1 MPAAFNPSVVLSL
14 LALTAVTLV
23 LLPLQWLAVTLKLSM
38 RRLIPLLYHRAV
50 LRILGVRV
58 LVSGEPAGGGPVLV
72 VANHVSWLD
81 IPVMGSLFPL
91 VFVAKHEIAGW
102 PVFGL
107 FAKLQRSVFVDRSRR
122 LKTGEVNAEIA
133 SRLADGEP
141 VVLFGEG
148 TSSDGNRVLPFRS
161 ALVGAAHE
169 ALEQAADG
177 AVRLQPVSIAYTR
190 LDGLPMGRFLR
201 PHVAWYGDMDMP
213 PHFLGVMKRSTID
226 VVVSFGPVLKFDGS
240 ANRKQ
245 TTRQLEAAVRAMTA
259 AALSGQDMPHTAA
272 VPFLPETR

>member
-1 MPAAFNPSVVLSL
+1 MPRALSIPSLVL
-14 LALTAVTLV
+14 VTLL
-23 LLPLQWLAVTLKLSM
+23 LLPLQWLAVTFRLSM
-38 RRLIPLLYHRAV
+38 RRLIPLIYHRAI

-58 LVSGEPAGGGPVLV
+58 FVSGEPASDGPVLV
-72 VANHVSWLD
+72 VSNHASWLD
-81 IPVMGSLFPL
+81 IPVLGSLFPL
-91 VFVAKHEIAGW
+91 VFVAKQEIAGW

-133 SRLADGEP
+133 ARMVEGEP

-161 ALVGAAHE
+161 ALVGAAHDV
-169 ALEQAADG
+169 LGSAAG
-177 AVRLQPVSIAYTR
+177 GSVSLQPVSIAYTR

-213 PHFLGVMKRSTID
+213 PHLAGVLKRSSID
-226 VVVSFGPVLKFDGS
+226 VVVSFGPVLKFDGA
-240 ANRKQ
+240 ANRKE
-245 TTRQLEAAVRAMTA
+245 TTRRLEAAVRAMTA
-259 AALSGQDMPHTAA
+259 AALAGRDLPHTAA